1 MRDAL
6 PQKPD
11 NLGYTILLKWTI
23 DMADVRDVN
32 LNRLAVFVAVV
43 EAGSLTAAATRLG
56 LAKTMVS
63 THMQRLEAEVG
74 ASLLV
79 RTTRRLGVT
88 EAGRAFYDAS
98 VKILRAA
105 EEALAEIGG
114 EEAPVRGTL
123 RVSCPIDYGTLVV
136 APVLVEL
143 RRAHPRL
150 DIELLC
156 SDHIVDLI
164 ADGIDVAIRL
174 GRLADSN
181 YRAVTLGSFEKWVV
195 ASPAFIETWGEPPT
209 PADLPALPFVALTV
223 LPRPQT
229 LDLRH
234 TNGATQSVRCENAFL
249 VNTAEAARAATLAG
263 GGLGLLTDFSI
274 GNDVAAGRLVRLLPE
289 WSTEPAGIQ
298 AVFPP
303 TQHTPPKVR
312 ALIETFRT
320 YLARDA
326 APPHQ

>member
-1 MRDAL
+1 
-6 PQKPD
+6 
-11 NLGYTILLKWTI
+11 
-23 DMADVRDVN
+23 MADVRDVN

-79 RTTRRLGVT
+79 RTTRRLGIT

-156 SDHIVDLI
+156 SDHVVDLI

-181 YRAVTLGSFEKWVV
+181 YRAVTLGGFEKWVV
-195 ASPAFIETWGEPPT
+195 ASPGFIETWGEPQTPT
-209 PADLPALPFVALTV
+209 DLPALPFVALTV
-223 LPRPQT
+223 LQRPQT

-234 TNGATQSVRCENAFL
+234 TSGSTESVRCENAFL

-274 GNDVAAGRLVRLLPE
+274 GKDIAAGRLVRLLPE

-303 TQHTPPKVR
+303 TQHTPSKVR

-326 APPHQ
+326 APLHQ